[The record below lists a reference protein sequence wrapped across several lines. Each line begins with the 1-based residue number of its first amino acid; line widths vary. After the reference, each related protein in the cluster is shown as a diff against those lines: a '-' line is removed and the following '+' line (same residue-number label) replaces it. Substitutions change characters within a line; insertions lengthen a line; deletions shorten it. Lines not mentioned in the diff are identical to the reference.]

1 MKTISEILM
10 KHKKK
15 ILILFIIAV
24 IFSAFISQLVSVN
37 YNMMDY
43 LPEDAKSTKSLE
55 IMNKEFD
62 TAIPNLRIVVK
73 NVSITEALDYKD
85 KISKVEGVEEITWID
100 DTVSTYIPL
109 ETLDEDVLENYYKDN
124 NAIFSVV
131 LNEDTQVEA
140 ISEIRNIIGNDNLM
154 AGDSYNNVSA
164 ENATSDEIIRIVL
177 FIIPLIFLILLL
189 TTTSWF
195 EPILFL
201 GTIGI
206 AIILNVGTNAFLG
219 EISFVTNAAGS
230 ILQLAVS
237 MDYSIFLLHR
247 FAEEREKED
256 NVENAMKNA
265 LMKSYKSILSSG
277 LTTVVGFAALILMK
291 FKIGPDMGIVMAKS
305 IALSLISV
313 LFLLPILAI
322 YSYKLIDKTK
332 HRKLM
337 PKFEGFS
344 KLVVKLSV
352 VAIVIFVFLIVPS
365 NLASKKIEFSYGA
378 SEIFKD
384 KTKGVGYEQI
394 QIEKL
399 FGKSN
404 QVVLMVPKGDFA
416 KEEKLINEMYE
427 LPEVKNIT
435 SYVTSVGSEIPMEYV
450 PQDKLKDLISEN
462 YSRMIIDINRPAQ
475 GDETFE
481 TVEKL
486 RDISNKYY
494 GDEYQMCGESVNT
507 YDMKETV
514 IKDNIVVNAVA
525 IIAIFIILLF
535 NFKSLSLPFILLLV
549 IELSIWINLSFPYFA
564 NQNLNY
570 ISYLI
575 ISSIQLGATID
586 YAILYTDRYIENRKE
601 LQKIEA
607 IKQTTKDTILSILTS
622 AGILTIAGFFLGSLS
637 SNQVI
642 SELGILV
649 CRGAIISELLVF
661 FVLPALLKLFDKLI
675 NKTTKDVKF
684 KN

>member
-1 MKTISEILM
+1 
-10 KHKKK
+10 
-15 ILILFIIAV
+15 
-24 IFSAFISQLVSVN
+24 
-37 YNMMDY
+37 
-43 LPEDAKSTKSLE
+43 
-55 IMNKEFD
+55 
-62 TAIPNLRIVVK
+62 
-73 NVSITEALDYKD
+73 
-85 KISKVEGVEEITWID
+85 
-100 DTVSTYIPL
+100 
-109 ETLDEDVLENYYKDN
+109 
-124 NAIFSVV
+124 
-131 LNEDTQVEA
+131 
-140 ISEIRNIIGNDNLM
+140 
-154 AGDSYNNVSA
+154 
-164 ENATSDEIIRIVL
+164 
-177 FIIPLIFLILLL
+177 
-189 TTTSWF
+189 
-195 EPILFL
+195 
-201 GTIGI
+201 
-206 AIILNVGTNAFLG
+206 
-219 EISFVTNAAGS
+219 
-230 ILQLAVS
+230 
-237 MDYSIFLLHR
+237 
-247 FAEEREKED
+247 
-256 NVENAMKNA
+256 
-265 LMKSYKSILSSG
+265 
-277 LTTVVGFAALILMK
+277 
-291 FKIGPDMGIVMAKS
+291 
-305 IALSLISV
+305 
-313 LFLLPILAI
+313 
-322 YSYKLIDKTK
+322 
-332 HRKLM
+332 
-337 PKFEGFS
+337 
-344 KLVVKLSV
+344 
-352 VAIVIFVFLIVPS
+352 
-365 NLASKKIEFSYGA
+365 
-378 SEIFKD
+378 
-384 KTKGVGYEQI
+384 
-394 QIEKL
+394 
-399 FGKSN
+399 
-404 QVVLMVPKGDFA
+404 
-416 KEEKLINEMYE
+416 
-427 LPEVKNIT
+427 
-435 SYVTSVGSEIPMEYV
+435 
-450 PQDKLKDLISEN
+450 
-462 YSRMIIDINRPAQ
+462 MIIDINRPAQ